1 MSAIP
6 GSAGSSGRTKVSMVL
21 VDGLEPPRPDP
32 AACCDQSSYGDQFTT
47 EDLPCE
53 RGEGTGCETS
63 SPQSHLREEAR
74 VTAVHATPRRHHHLY
89 SWSRRFLTAPAR
101 PQQHGCW
108 PAWLLASMAAGQHE
122 HVGTL
127 GAASSFWHAC
137 KAFRACALGRRHQW
151 RGKCSGR
158 RSCTGTRMETVPRS
172 PVRSLGVEPPLER
185 HGTPMVIALSPMTL
199 GQQLCLPHKWMRP
212 YSGESTPSRPI
223 WEVKHRQAQLV
234 LR

>member
-53 RGEGTGCETS
+53 RGEATGCETS

-108 PAWLLASMAAGQHE
+108 PAWLLASMAHRPY
-122 HVGTL
+122 GTFCMRTPSKGRHPCRQGSHLAQWQSTGLVNL
-127 GAASSFWHAC
+127 GSRVRSSQWPLSWASAKSTP
-137 KAFRACALGRRHQW
+137 G
-151 RGKCSGR
+151 
-158 RSCTGTRMETVPRS
+158 GTRTHNLWLRKPT
-172 PVRSLGVEPPLER
+172 PYPLGYRGSRHALEN
-185 HGTPMVIALSPMTL
+185 V
-199 GQQLCLPHKWMRP
+199 
-212 YSGESTPSRPI
+212 
-223 WEVKHRQAQLV
+223 
-234 LR
+234 